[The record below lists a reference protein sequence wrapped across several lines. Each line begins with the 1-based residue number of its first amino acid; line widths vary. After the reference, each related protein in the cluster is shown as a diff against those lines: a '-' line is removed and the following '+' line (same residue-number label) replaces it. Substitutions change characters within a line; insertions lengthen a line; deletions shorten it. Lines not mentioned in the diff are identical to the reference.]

1 MKKLISVALIIIGI
15 AVLTSW
21 NTLLISKTT
30 DISDKNSALLIV
42 NQQKE
47 EAAVKTVYT
56 CPMHAEI
63 NQDKAGKCPKCGMN
77 LTAKEVKKDIYS
89 CPMHAEI
96 SQDKAGKCPK
106 CGMNL
111 VKKEPPKKPGSGGL

>member
-1 MKKLISVALIIIGI
+1 MKKTISVALIIIGI
-15 AVLTSW
+15 AVVTSW
-21 NTLLISKTT
+21 NTPLISKT
-30 DISDKNSALLIV
+30 SDTSDNNSTFVID
-42 NQQKE
+42 NQQKDE
-47 EAAVKTVYT
+47 TAAKTVYA
-56 CPMHAEI
+56 CSMHPEI

-77 LTAKEVKKDIYS
+77 LTAKEGKKDVYS

-111 VKKEPPKKPGSGGL
+111 VKKEEKKPAPSK